1 MLYDHPLSQLHMKKP
16 FHRFLSVLVITGV
29 PFRGIQ
35 SYRVGFQK
43 LAQLQFIS
51 RGRDCQGLEEN
62 LHVSDL

>member
-1 MLYDHPLSQLHMKKP
+1 MKKLY
-16 FHRFLSVLVITGV
+16 HRFLSVLVITGV

-35 SYRVGFQK
+35 SYSVGYQK
-43 LAQLQFIS
+43 LAQLQFIA